1 MENKLYITTPIFY
14 SNDKPHIGHAYTSV
28 AADAIVRWG
37 RLRGWETFFLTG
49 TDEHGTKV
57 ARSAEAAG
65 KSVEKFVD
73 EISET
78 FKDLKEVLDLSWDKF
93 IRTSDQKEHWPG
105 AQALWRKLEE
115 NGDIYEGEYSG
126 LYCVGCE
133 AFIKEKDLVNGLCS
147 DHKKEP
153 ELIEEKNLFFRLSKY
168 APDIKKAIESGELD
182 IQPESRRNE
191 ILSLIEGGLDD
202 VSFSRPKEKLS
213 WGIPVPGHEDQT
225 MYVWCD
231 ALTNYIS
238 AVGYGQNEQEFN
250 KWWPADIHVLGK
262 DILRFHAAIWPGML
276 LAAELPLPKHIFV
289 HGFITSEGDKMSK
302 SIGNVIDPVELV
314 NKYGSDVVRY
324 YLLRDIPSNED
335 GDFSVKRLEE
345 RYNSDLANGLG
356 NFASRVSTL
365 GENRDFTGFEVDG
378 EIVEEINNTVKDAAE
393 SANKFKLHETVA
405 RVWALIQYGDGYVN
419 SHKPWESKDE
429 QIIFN
434 LIFLLHSIASLVKP
448 IVPKA
453 SAKIESAIELEDGKI
468 VSVKKVENLF
478 PRLEK

>member
-1 MENKLYITTPIFY
+1 MEDKLYITTPIFY
-14 SNDKPHIGHAYTSV
+14 VNDKPHIGHAYTSI
-28 AADAIVRWG
+28 AADAIARWG

-65 KSVEKFVD
+65 KPVDEFVD
-73 EISET
+73 GIAET
-78 FKDLKEVLDLSWDKF
+78 FKSLKDTLDLSWDKF
-93 IRTSDQKEHWPG
+93 IRTSDKKEHWPG

-115 NGDIYEGEYSG
+115 SGDIYEGEYKG

-133 AFIKEKDLVNGLCS
+133 AFIKEKDLVNGLCP

-168 APDIKKAIESGELD
+168 APEIKKAIESGELD

-191 ILSLIEGGLDD
+191 ILALIDGGLED

-238 AVGYGQNEQEFN
+238 AVGYGRNEKEFK

-276 LAAELPLPKHIFV
+276 LSAGLPLPKHIFV
-289 HGFITSEGDKMSK
+289 HGFITSEGNKMSK

-314 NKYGSDVVRY
+314 EKYGSDVLRY
-324 YLLRDIPSNED
+324 YLLREIPSNED
-335 GDFSVKRLEE
+335 GDFSIKRFEE

-378 EIVEEINNTVKDAAE
+378 EIVEEVNKTVKEAAE
-393 SANKFKLHETVA
+393 SANKFRLHETVA

-419 SHKPWESKDE
+419 EHKPWENKDE

-434 LIFLLHSIASLVKP
+434 LVFLLHSIANLVKP